1 MGKLIGRG
9 FTIDEAQKEI
19 GQTTE
24 GLKTLKV
31 IWDKAKEEGIE
42 MPIVNSLYK
51 IIYGKESLEGSI
63 EKVLGTDQ
71 PKDVEFSR

>member
-1 MGKLIGRG
+1 
-9 FTIDEAQKEI
+9 
-19 GQTTE
+19 
-24 GLKTLKV
+24 LKTLKV
-31 IWDKAKEEGIE
+31 VWEKAKEEGIE